1 MASTVKADAPKLRMD
16 DTPRARRPKL
26 DEVIRRFPGYGDR
39 PVYGRDSLF
48 LAQRLRQD
56 YWRRHKERADLL
68 IYRENIAQN
77 QKRADYVNEVRRV
90 EGFLQNNLTEG
101 ARTEYLKGSRD
112 DLKAR
117 LSQMGVAAL
126 SL

>member
-1 MASTVKADAPKLRMD
+1 MASTVKADAPKLHD
-16 DTPRARRPKL
+16 PRARRPRL
-26 DEVIRRFPGYGDR
+26 DKVIRRFPGYGDR

-77 QKRADYVNEVRRV
+77 QKRADYVNEVRRI